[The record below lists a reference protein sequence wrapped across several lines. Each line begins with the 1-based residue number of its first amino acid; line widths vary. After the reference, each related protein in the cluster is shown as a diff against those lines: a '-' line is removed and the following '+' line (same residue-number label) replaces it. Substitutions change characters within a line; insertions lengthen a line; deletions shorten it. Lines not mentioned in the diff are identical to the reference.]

1 MKKLFKINQHEYL
14 KTDRQG
20 NICLRTTDA
29 NKLNKNKFISTFQN
43 KLYRFFKNL
52 CTRSTLK
59 VHLFFKASSCETN
72 FVSGNKLFKNSLA
85 KILLGKNQK
94 NKLIFWYWYETLPC
108 RTFRKSGKWHQSVFS
123 NKISKSCPICMKFIS
138 EIKNISSNEIQI
150 DFWWKNYFFRK
161 YLKSHF
167 WALLG

>member
-108 RTFRKSGKWHQSVFS
+108 RNYEQKKADYFRNIQKEIELKQSKQNHTE
-123 NKISKSCPICMKFIS
+123 NKTH
-138 EIKNISSNEIQI
+138 IQ
-150 DFWWKNYFFRK
+150 
-161 YLKSHF
+161 
-167 WALLG
+167 

>member
-43 KLYRFFKNL
+43 KLYPFCKNL
-52 CTRSTLK
+52 CTRCTLK

-72 FVSGNKLFKNSLA
+72 FVSGNKLLKNSLT

-108 RTFRKSGKWHQSVFS
+108 QILKMHSEYLYFGCNLIHLCRTLFGR
-123 NKISKSCPICMKFIS
+123 I
-138 EIKNISSNEIQI
+138 
-150 DFWWKNYFFRK
+150 FFCLHLH
-161 YLKSHF
+161 LK
-167 WALLG
+167 